1 MKNPQDNTIKYFI
14 YARKS
19 SEDKGKQVASIE
31 DQLEVL
37 NKIAK
42 QNNIKIVDT
51 YDESLSAKKPGRVRF
66 NTMLERI
73 IKGDANGILC
83 WKLDRLARNPIDG
96 GQINWLLQ
104 QGIIQIIKTNERDY
118 YPSDNVL
125 MMQVELGMAN
135 QYIRD
140 LSSNV
145 KRGLAKKLRD
155 GWLPGLAPIG
165 YLNDRT
171 NEKGNRT
178 VMNDPER
185 FVLVRRIWDQALT
198 GNYTV
203 PQLWEYARRELKLT
217 TVQRRKSGGRPI
229 SKSAMYSLLT
239 NPFYYGMIRYPEK
252 TGELHHGK
260 HEPMITVQE
269 FDRVQGI
276 IGTRTSIRPKN
287 ESFAFTGLMKCG
299 NCGCSITAES
309 KQKKCKNGNV
319 HYYTYYH
326 CTKKKVDTK
335 CDQKN
340 VEVKSLEIMFK
351 ERLEDL
357 KISDS
362 FRDWAIKYLHEV
374 RTTDADSNKIA
385 MKTASKE
392 LLSISEEIRAL
403 TLNFM
408 SPRNLDR
415 SLMGEQEYLQEK
427 NLLLKKKE
435 TTEGRVKTT
444 TDELESWV
452 ELSEK
457 TFNLAYYATIWFE
470 NGTDEERKAIMSSL
484 GSNLTLKDGK
494 FQLYLH
500 PFFENFIEHKK
511 YVTVEIP
518 KVRTSENAMF
528 TRQNPALSEVSSK
541 WLRMLNEIRTF
552 FRENP
557 DAEF

>member
-125 MMQVELGMAN
+125 MMQVELGMVN